1 MLPET
6 DAETPEPATETG
18 EICTESDTE
27 SSAGVQPK
35 PAMEVELEL
44 SMSLAAALKS
54 AFQNYIRGEDAV
66 REIVDGILSRRGT
79 SSAPAGEQTALRA
92 AMDELE
98 EDPSDEAGKIL
109 NIIFGC
115 FDAVELVREK
125 AFPLKSSVKPTD
137 ETPGSLIGKAF
148 GDIARMVPGV
158 LQDDDE
164 KWGSCDVNGDSWEA
178 REYNDQPK
186 RPDCD
191 D

>member
-1 MLPET
+1 METEAEFPET
-6 DAETPEPATETG
+6 DAET
-18 EICTESDTE
+18 
-27 SSAGVQPK
+27 QPK
-35 PAMEVELEL
+35 PAVEVELEL
-44 SMSLAAALKS
+44 SMPFATVLKS
-54 AFQNYIRGEDAV
+54 TFQNSGEAAV
-66 REIVDGILSRRGT
+66 REMIDGILSRRGT

-98 EDPSDEAGKIL
+98 EDPSDEAGKVL

-115 FDAVELVREK
+115 FDFSELVRER
-125 AFPLKSSVKPTD
+125 AFPSKSSVQPTD

-178 REYNDQPK
+178 REYNDTPK